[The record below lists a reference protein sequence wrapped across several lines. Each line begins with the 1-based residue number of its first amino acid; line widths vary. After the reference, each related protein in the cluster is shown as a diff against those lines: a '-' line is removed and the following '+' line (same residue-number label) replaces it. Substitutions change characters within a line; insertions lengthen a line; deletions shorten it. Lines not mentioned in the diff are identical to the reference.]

1 MTIPPTATAVTSE
14 VVEVKVGDLWVDPA
28 VQRSLKKHRVSTMAA
43 KFDPAALGVLTT
55 SFRSPKRIH
64 IIDGQHRYRA
74 AEAAGYTGVILTNQ
88 YRGLTISQE
97 AALFRQLNDSDKVSA
112 VDRFLVACVEGDP
125 RALHLSGILTTQGW
139 TVSAYSGESRITAI
153 SSLERVYDL
162 DPAAAEGAIHV
173 LTVAYGHRPAA
184 MQGSLLVGLGRVLA
198 RYKLDVDLTDL
209 AQRLSKFP
217 GGPDALVGHARGLMA
232 TRTGNLSTSIA
243 RVIVQLYNQRRR
255 STALAA
261 WE

>member
-1 MTIPPTATAVTSE
+1 MSNPTKTAAVTQE
-14 VVEVKVGDLWVDPA
+14 IVEVKVGDLWVDPA
-28 VQRSLKKHRVSTMAA
+28 VQRSLKKHRVNAMAE
-43 KFDPAALGVLTT
+43 KFKASALGVLTT
-55 SFRSPKRIH
+55 SYRSPRRIH

-88 YRGLTISQE
+88 YRGLSIAQE
-97 AALFRQLNDSDKVSA
+97 AALFRLLNDADKVSA
-112 VDRFLVACVEGDP
+112 VDRFVVACVEQDP
-125 RALHLSGILTTQGW
+125 QALHMSAILTTEGW
-139 TVSAYSGESRITAI
+139 TVSPYSGEGRITAI
-153 SSLERVYDL
+153 SSLERVYNL
-162 DPAAAEGAIHV
+162 DPNAAKAAIHV

-198 RYKLDVDLTDL
+198 KHKLDVNLDDL
-209 AQRLSKFP
+209 AQRLSQFP

-255 STALAA
+255 STALPP

>member
-1 MTIPPTATAVTSE
+1 MSNPTKAVTQE
-14 VVEVKVGDLWVDPA
+14 IVEVKVGDLWVDPA
-28 VQRSLKKHRVSTMAA
+28 VQRALKKHRVNTMA
-43 KFDPAALGVLTT
+43 KEFDPNALGVLTT

-74 AEAAGYTGVILTNQ
+74 AEAAAYEGTILTHQ
-88 YRGLTISQE
+88 YRGLSIEQE

-112 VDRFLVACVEGDP
+112 VDRFIVACVEQNP
-125 RALHLSGILTTQGW
+125 QALGMNAILVLEGW
-139 TVSAYSGESRITAI
+139 SVSAYGGEGRLTAV
-153 SSLERVYDL
+153 SSLERVYNL
-162 DPAAAEGAIHV
+162 DPNAAKSAVHV
-173 LTVAYGHRPAA
+173 LTVAYGHRPSA

-198 RYKLDVDLTDL
+198 KYKLDVDLNDL

>member
-1 MTIPPTATAVTSE
+1 MSSPRTATQE
-14 VVEVKVGDLWVDPA
+14 IVEVKVGDLWVDPA
-28 VQRSLKKHRVSTMAA
+28 VQRALKKHRVATMAA
-43 KFDPAALGVLTT
+43 KFDSSALGVLTT

-74 AEAAGYTGVILTNQ
+74 AEAAGYEGVILTNQ
-88 YRGLTISQE
+88 YKGLTIAQE
-97 AALFRQLNDSDKVSA
+97 AALFRQLNDADKVSA
-112 VDRFLVACVEGDP
+112 VDRFIVACVEQDP
-125 RALHLSGILTTQGW
+125 DTLYMNAILATEGW
-139 TVSAYSGESRITAI
+139 TVSAYGGEGRITAI
-153 SSLERVYDL
+153 SSLERVYSL
-162 DPAAAEGAIHV
+162 DPDAAKAAVHV

-198 RYKLDVDLTDL
+198 KYKLDVDLDDL
-209 AQRLSKFP
+209 AQRLAKFP
-217 GGPDALVGHARGLMA
+217 GSADGLVGHARGLMV